1 MRLMATDGNQK
12 KTSWG
17 FFCFFLTLQRARK
30 CWNVFIFLRK
40 KHSPILSTPLGMMTS
55 AYFLV
60 WEEQNVF
67 RNKCNVCLLNRIR
80 CWTNKRIIGADHH
93 TYRQTKLFK
102 SWLHKCCILTEN
114 LLEISPSAHVSQ
126 NYRRRKKR
134 EKSRIWSNIN
144 CKNVTQHIKIRPK
157 TESQRQVMMPSRT
170 TGLSHICVLFISLSV
185 ISINITMVQNLWV
198 ILSFFIFC

>member
-1 MRLMATDGNQK
+1 MLHNEVNGHWWKSEKNELGDF
-12 KTSWG
+12 SV
-17 FFCFFLTLQRARK
+17 FLTLQRARK

-67 RNKCNVCLLNRIR
+67 RNRCNVCLLNRIR
-80 CWTNKRIIGADHH
+80 CWTNKRIFGADHH

-126 NYRRRKKR
+126 NYRRRKKKVGY
-134 EKSRIWSNIN
+134 E
-144 CKNVTQHIKIRPK
+144 
-157 TESQRQVMMPSRT
+157 
-170 TGLSHICVLFISLSV
+170 V
-185 ISINITMVQNLWV
+185 ISTVKMWRSI
-198 ILSFFIFC
+198 